1 MSNTSA
7 YEFYGS
13 YGFEGTLNDRANSFY
28 AAALNGEVSLGSNN
42 GIADYND
49 TSTAASPVVL
59 LADTWTTLPNDG
71 AGPFT
76 NTAYLP
82 DGVTSL
88 MDTNTGAFDFSQL
101 KLGDNCFVRNDF
113 SVTPQ
118 TNNTLLS
125 LRYVLGA
132 GANTYTLETIIGRL
146 DSGSGIPYRFS
157 LTPQMVYMGD
167 LNTKDNPITL
177 QIKLSAA
184 GTAVNAGSSIG
195 VLVK

>member
-1 MSNTSA
+1 MSNTSE

-13 YGFEGTLNDRANSFY
+13 YGFEGTLNDRANSFF
-28 AAALNGEVSLGSNN
+28 AAANNGEINLGSNN

-59 LADTWTTLPNDG
+59 TANTWTTLPNNG
-71 AGPFT
+71 AGAFT
-76 NTAYLP
+76 NLTYLP
-82 DGVTSL
+82 DGITSL

-101 KLGDNCFVRNDF
+101 KLGDNCFIRNDF

-118 TNNTLLS
+118 TNNALLS

-132 GANTYTLETIIGRL
+132 GANQYTLETIIGRL

-157 LTPQMVYMGD
+157 LTPQMIYMGD
-167 LNTKDNPITL
+167 LNTKDNPIAL

-184 GTAVNAGSSIG
+184 GTATNAGSSIG
-195 VLVK
+195 VSVK

>member
-1 MSNTSA
+1 MSNTSE

-13 YGFEGTLNDRANSFY
+13 YGFEGTLNDRANSFF
-28 AAALNGEVSLGSNN
+28 AAANNGEINLGSNN

-59 LADTWTTLPNDG
+59 AADTWTTLPNNG
-71 AGPFT
+71 AGAFT
-76 NTAYLP
+76 NLTYLP
-82 DGVTSL
+82 DGITSL

-101 KLGDNCFVRNDF
+101 KLGDNCFIRNDF

-118 TNNTLLS
+118 TNNALLS
-125 LRYVLGA
+125 LRYSLGT

-146 DSGSGIPYRFS
+146 DSGSGIPYRFA
-157 LTPQMVYMGD
+157 LTPHMIYMGD

-177 QIKLSAA
+177 QVKLSSA

-195 VLVK
+195 VTIK